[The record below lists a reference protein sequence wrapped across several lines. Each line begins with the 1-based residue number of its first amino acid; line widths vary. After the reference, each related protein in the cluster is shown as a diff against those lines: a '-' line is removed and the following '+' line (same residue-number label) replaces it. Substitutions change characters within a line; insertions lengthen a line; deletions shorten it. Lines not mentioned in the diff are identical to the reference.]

1 MSSPDRHTHD
11 STERTTSDLTT
22 VAAAGLTIMRYLRIT
37 VYSLTAL
44 LGLSLL
50 LIGTNAILA
59 ELQGTWH
66 WQIHLQSTVSYM
78 GVFIGGLIAAIIPLF
93 SLLLV
98 GRLLQYVYAR

>member
-1 MSSPDRHTHD
+1 MSSPDRHAHD
-11 STERTTSDLTT
+11 STERTTSDPTT
-22 VAAAGLTIMRYLRIT
+22 AGAVGSAVMRYLRIT

-93 SLLLV
+93 SLLLL
-98 GRLLQYVYAR
+98 GRFLQYVYAR